1 MSYCYKCLILLVQ
14 ENKIKNRNLC
24 KKCSRQICK
33 DYKAKNKDLISEYNR
48 KYKQENKSDIAKY
61 NHTYH
66 ERNKETILQ
75 RHNIYYKNR
84 LKTDPQF
91 KLAHTCRQRLY
102 KLLKGKRKSIK
113 LIDCSM
119 SFLKEWLESNFT
131 EGMTFDNHGSYWH
144 VDHVIPCSLFDLT
157 NEDEINKCFKWTNLQ
172 PLEGKINMSKK
183 NKICQSEVINHYD
196 KVKKFATLKNID
208 LNIFDYSKYF

>member
-1 MSYCYKCLILLVQ
+1 MSQCYKCLILLVQ

-33 DYKAKNKDLISEYNR
+33 DYKAKNKDLISEYNK
-48 KYKQENKSDIAKY
+48 KYRQEN
-61 NHTYH
+61 
-66 ERNKETILQ
+66 
-75 RHNIYYKNR
+75 
-84 LKTDPQF
+84 
-91 KLAHTCRQRLY
+91 
-102 KLLKGKRKSIK
+102 
-113 LIDCSM
+113 
-119 SFLKEWLESNFT
+119 
-131 EGMTFDNHGSYWH
+131 
-144 VDHVIPCSLFDLT
+144 
-157 NEDEINKCFKWTNLQ
+157 NKCFKWTNLQ